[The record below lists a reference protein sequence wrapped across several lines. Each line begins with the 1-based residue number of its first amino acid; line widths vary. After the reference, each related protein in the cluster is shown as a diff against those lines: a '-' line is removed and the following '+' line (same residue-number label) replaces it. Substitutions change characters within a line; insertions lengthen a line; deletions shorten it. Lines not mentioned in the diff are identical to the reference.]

1 MLYLTVTDLPNRKIT
16 LRLMIENIPNINF
29 PMNSKSDKNARKR
42 ANSIEKPEKRP
53 RGNSIDVSHV
63 HSLTLG
69 AEIVIR
75 ATESVVQVLY
85 KYDNI
90 ILYYMTHF

>member
-1 MLYLTVTDLPNRKIT
+1 
-16 LRLMIENIPNINF
+16 MIENIPNMNF
-29 PMNSKSDKNARKR
+29 PMNSKTDKNARKR

-69 AEIVIR
+69 AEVVIR
-75 ATESVVQVLY
+75 GTESVVQVLH
-85 KYDNI
+85 DNNNNNNNNDNNNI
-90 ILYYMTHF
+90 MTHCEE